1 MVLKFRPVGYTS
13 HGIAHLHK
21 KKKNFDLVDPV
32 YASMPNDIV
41 CVSLSEMSST
51 SQKHK
56 NFVSEPMG
64 QKVVGDLAGIGAVL
78 GSRLIDEGFDK
89 VRSPQGS

>member
-1 MVLKFRPVGYTS
+1 MLKIEKKTGGGVTDCIDNCCEYRLCVL
-13 HGIAHLHK
+13 
-21 KKKNFDLVDPV
+21 
-32 YASMPNDIV
+32 
-41 CVSLSEMSST
+41 LSDMSST

-64 QKVVGDLAGIGAVL
+64 QKVVGDLAGIGTVL

-89 VRSPQGS
+89 VRIPHGSKNYIVV